1 LLVIVESADVAP
13 TADATTASEKWL
25 ESGREWLARWGAVQ
39 KEDVASVNAM
49 LLKVK
54 LKPLM

>member
-13 TADATTASEKWL
+13 TADATTASEKWM
-25 ESGREWLARWGAVQ
+25 ESGRERLARWGAV
-39 KEDVASVNAM
+39 KEDVASVNT
-49 LLKVK
+49 LLQKAK